1 MSRISFLIIVSIL
14 FFTCKNEVDETNS
27 TAQNTDPNIEA
38 REDSLALVA
47 AYTAQ
52 EKIQS
57 TLKPTVE
64 TEAIAAASEEDAA
77 DDPAIWI
84 NPIDPSKSLVYGSNK
99 KGGLAVYNLAGV
111 EVDYYP
117 LGNINNVDI
126 IYNFPF
132 NDSLITILG
141 CSNRSDQSIDL
152 LQLDA
157 EGKLQNIA
165 NSNLLMDTLLIDDI
179 YGFCFAKDLQAKK
192 HYAIIN
198 GKNGLLQQFELVN
211 LENGVG
217 IDLKRS
223 IQFDSQTE
231 GMVADNRYGFL
242 YVGEEGKGIWKMN
255 ISPNSST
262 KSLVAQSDY
271 TNPNI
276 VYDIEGLSIYEKGE
290 EGYLV
295 ASIQGNFSY
304 AVFDRNNNNEYLG
317 SFKIEGTEA
326 IDGVEE
332 TDGLDIVSDSLGE
345 YFPHGILVVQ
355 DGFNYKN
362 NKLIPQNFK
371 FVKLGEMLDVRR

>member
-1 MSRISFLIIVSIL
+1 MLLLIVNMMLWS
-14 FFTCKNEVDETNS
+14 CGNVTNKTS
-27 TAQNTDPNIEA
+27 PNDQNTDPNVEA
-38 REDSLALVA
+38 REDSLALIA
-47 AYTAQ
+47 AYAAQ
-52 EKIQS
+52 EKIQF
-57 TLKPTVE
+57 TLEPSVE
-64 TEAIAAASEEDAA
+64 TEPIAAASEEDAA

-84 NPIDPSKSLVYGSNK
+84 NPIDPSKSLIYGSNK
-99 KGGLAVYNLAGV
+99 KGGLAVYNLVGV

-132 NDSLITILG
+132 KDSLITILG

-192 HYAIIN
+192 YYAIIN
-198 GKNGLLQQFELVN
+198 GKNGLLQQFELIN
-211 LENGVG
+211 SEKGVG
-217 IDLKRS
+217 IALKRS

-231 GMVADNRYGFL
+231 GMVADSRYGFL
-242 YVGEEGKGIWKMN
+242 YVGEEGRGIWKIN
-255 ISPNSST
+255 ISPGSST

-290 EGYLV
+290 EGFLV

-304 AVFDRNNNNEYLG
+304 AVFDRKNNNEYLG
-317 SFKIEGTEA
+317 SFKIKGTDA

-345 YFPHGILVVQ
+345 HFPHGILVVQ

-371 FVKLGEMLDVRR
+371 FVKLGETLDVRR